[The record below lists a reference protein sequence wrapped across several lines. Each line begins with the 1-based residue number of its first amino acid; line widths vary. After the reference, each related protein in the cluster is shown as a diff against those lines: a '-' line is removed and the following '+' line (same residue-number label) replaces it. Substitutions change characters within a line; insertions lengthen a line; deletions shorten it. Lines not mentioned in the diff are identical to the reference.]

1 MPDTFHIGCHRI
13 GSGHKAFIIAEVA
26 QNHDGSLG
34 QAHAFID
41 AAAAAGADAVKFQT
55 HIAEAETTMA
65 EPFRVPFSYADSS
78 RYAYWKRMEFT
89 REQWASLAAHARERG
104 LVFLSS
110 PFSLEAFRLLDE
122 LGVPAWKVASGEVN
136 NLPLLRA
143 MAATE
148 KPVLLSTGMSDREE
162 IRAAVQEVRKKG
174 ASLAVFQTT
183 SLYPVPLAKVG
194 MNMLETFRS
203 EFGCPVGLSDHSGTV
218 YPSLAALALGA
229 NLVEVHVTFHRSMFG
244 PDAPSSLTFDE
255 LRLIADAARAF
266 HEMSS
271 NPVDKDVMARELAD
285 MRALFTKS
293 VAPIRDLEAGT
304 VLQESMLTL
313 KKPGTGIPAS
323 DLPRLVGRRLR
334 KPVSP
339 MRLIMWDDLEDVL

>member
-1 MPDTFHIGCHRI
+1 MPDSFQIGCHRI
-13 GSGHKAFIIAEVA
+13 GSGYKAFIIAEVA

-110 PFSLEAFRLLDE
+110 PFSLDAFRLLDE
-122 LGVPAWKVASGEVN
+122 LGVPAWKSASGEITN
-136 NLPLLRA
+136 RTLLAA
-143 MAATE
+143 MATTG
-148 KPVLLSTGMSDREE
+148 KPVLLSTGMSGLEE
-162 IRAAVQEVRKKG
+162 IRATVRELQ
-174 ASLAVFQTT
+174 AYSVPFAVFQTT
-183 SLYPVPLAKVG
+183 TLYPAPLSKVG
-194 MNMLETFRS
+194 LNLLAEFRS
-203 EFGCPVGLSDHSGTV
+203 AFHCPVGLSDHTGTLF
-218 YPSLAALALGA
+218 PALAAMAQGA
-229 NLVEVHVTFHRSMFG
+229 DLVEVHVTFHRGMFG
-244 PDAPSSLTFDE
+244 PDVPASLTFDE

-339 MRLIMWDDLEDVL
+339 TRLIMWDDLEDVL